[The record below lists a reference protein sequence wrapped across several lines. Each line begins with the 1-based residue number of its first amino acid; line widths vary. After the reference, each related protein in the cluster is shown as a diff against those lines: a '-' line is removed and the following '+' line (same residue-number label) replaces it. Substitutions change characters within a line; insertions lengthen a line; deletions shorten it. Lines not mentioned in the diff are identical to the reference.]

1 MSEDKKKDEKRNLKE
16 LNDLLKQKD
25 ADKQQLQASYDEA
38 LQALADSEAKRE
50 TAERELKI
58 AQDQMAT
65 MWKELESLHQ
75 RLDGSHPRPNPVST
89 SSVIVSVSPQSN
101 VAQSYTTNTPSAKT
115 TSNISSPHHLCPV
128 TSPSVIST
136 ASPSQEAN
144 GPIELC
150 CTLCNEKIRL
160 NDLNDHSK
168 VCSSKLKSTSPS
180 PPTHSPKQQRKL
192 QSRGSSPK
200 IQPEK
205 RSSSLIVNVT
215 RTPTAATDLAPFKVV
230 TWTNMTSQFSSESY
244 EVYRSAG
251 DFQWLHD
258 VLQDNCPERAVP
270 PLRTT
275 ISLDATV
282 SEYQRFLSRLVAHK
296 TLRTEQ
302 SFIVFLTGTIEELRV
317 LRAKFRPHLPSEES
331 LQYRPTQG
339 RDTSSGALV
348 ATKDYLHSL
357 ENNLLGLLQ
366 GKWYAMKCLLDTP
379 IKPSLRAIQFV
390 SNNNTTTTTTTTG
403 GGDNK

>member
-357 ENNLLGLLQ
+357 ENNLLGLVHHLQ
-366 GKWYAMKCLLDTP
+366 QRTTNDTQREG
-379 IKPSLRAIQFV
+379 IMLCRKFELKF
-390 SNNNTTTTTTTTG
+390 
-403 GGDNK
+403 